1 MELKIKKKIKKLFY
15 SLTLVHRIFRPI
27 VKKHRDR
34 YRVSRMSNEINKRFP
49 NLNLDPNGNII
60 DLGANRGDFSVWASS
75 QVKEVYS
82 FEPHPLAFKY
92 LCARVKRLRNVHCI
106 NCAISNNYGLV
117 PLFLHNEENKDPLAF
132 SISASLSREKTNVS
146 KSNFVKCIS
155 LPINEILNMFET
167 IELLKIDIEGAET
180 LLWPEI
186 KVNFKKI
193 KYLLIELHDS
203 VNPSLRLEVESFINK
218 NDLSESWK
226 SDWL

>member
-1 MELKIKKKIKKLFY
+1 
-15 SLTLVHRIFRPI
+15 
-27 VKKHRDR
+27 
-34 YRVSRMSNEINKRFP
+34 
-49 NLNLDPNGNII
+49 
-60 DLGANRGDFSVWASS
+60 
-75 QVKEVYS
+75 
-82 FEPHPLAFKY
+82 
-92 LCARVKRLRNVHCI
+92 
-106 NCAISNNYGLV
+106 
-117 PLFLHNEENKDPLAF
+117 
-132 SISASLSREKTNVS
+132 
-146 KSNFVKCIS
+146 
-155 LPINEILNMFET
+155 MFET